1 MHLQSFGERG
11 ELMDVQAVS
20 EQWRK
25 NAVYCVAPQGVQAI
39 LHLLVMGGKL
49 NTRSV
54 EDAQVCFAKIAEVL
68 EAVWPT
74 STPRSIDVVPY
85 GKARIHVPK
94 DAGR

>member
-1 MHLQSFGERG
+1 MHLQSIGERG
-11 ELMDVQAVS
+11 ELMDVQGVS

-39 LHLLVMGGKL
+39 LHLLVMGGKH

-74 STPRSIDVVPY
+74 STPRSTDILPY
-85 GKARIHVPK
+85 GRAKIYVPK
-94 DAGR
+94 EIGG